1 MLTFGA
7 AVSTSPDHAQALD
20 EVIPAALGQLGGPP
34 DLVVCF
40 FTMEHADAA
49 AGIALSLSERTGTSA
64 ILGCTAQGV
73 IGDGREVEEEPGL
86 AVWMAR
92 LPGVDV
98 RPFALRVLPLD
109 DGVGI
114 GGWPDLP
121 EDDRA
126 SVLLL
131 ADPFTFPADSFL
143 ERLNQEQPGLPVL
156 GGMVSGA
163 REAGRHR
170 LLSGTELLDAGAV
183 GVALVGPVDIRAVV
197 SQGCRPVG
205 SPFAVTRGEGNIVH
219 ELGGRSAVDRLRQ
232 MLAGLDQHE
241 QELLRGGGL
250 QVGQVI
256 DEHKASFDRGDFL
269 VRGLIG
275 ADPETGSIAVADS
288 VEVGQTLQFHVRDA
302 DAADEDLELLLM
314 PVSRWRPRGVL
325 LFSCNG
331 RGRGFFGEPDHDAA
345 RVAAATDAAPMA
357 GFFAQGELGPI
368 GGRNFLH
375 TFTASMAVF
384 CEPHDPIPALDRAA
398 AEQPPAPAEPSPGEV
413 EAAPPPPVPSE
424 PPSAPEVPGT
434 PEPV

>member
-7 AVSTSPDHAQALD
+7 AISTAPDHAQALD
-20 EVIPAALGQLGGPP
+20 EVIPAALEQLGGTP

-40 FTMEHADAA
+40 FSMEHADAA
-49 AGIALSLSERTGTSA
+49 GGIALSLSERTGTA
-64 ILGCTAQGV
+64 NILGCTAQGV
-73 IGDGREVEEEPGL
+73 IGDGREVEGEPGL
-86 AVWMAR
+86 AVWLAR
-92 LPGVDV
+92 LPGVEV
-98 RPFALRVLPLD
+98 RPFGLRVLPLE
-109 DGVGI
+109 VGI

-121 EDDRA
+121 DGDQA

-143 ERLNQEQPGLPVL
+143 ERLNAEQPGLPVI
-156 GGMVSGA
+156 GGMVSGST
-163 REAGRHR
+163 EPGRHR
-170 LLSGTELLDAGAV
+170 LLNGTEVIDGGAA
-183 GVALVGPVDIRAVV
+183 GVALIGPVDLRAVV

-205 SPFAVTRGEGNIVH
+205 APFAVTRGEGNVVH
-219 ELGGRSAVDRLRQ
+219 ELGGQPAVSRLRQ
-232 MLAGLDQHE
+232 MLAALDPREH
-241 QELLRGGGL
+241 ELLRGGGL

-269 VRGLIG
+269 VRGLLG
-275 ADPETGSIAVADS
+275 ADPETGSIAVADT

-302 DAADEDLELLLM
+302 AAAHEDLELLLA
-314 PVSRWRPRGVL
+314 PVAAWRPRGVL

-345 RVAAATDAAPMA
+345 RVAAATAEAPMA

-384 CEPHDPIPALDRAA
+384 CEPRDPVPALDRAA
-398 AEQPPAPAEPSPGEV
+398 EELPEDEPADEPPAPE
-413 EAAPPPPVPSE
+413 
-424 PPSAPEVPGT
+424 T

>member
-7 AVSTSPDHAQALD
+7 AVSTASDHQRALD
-20 EVIPAALGQLGGPP
+20 EAIPAALEQLRGTP

-40 FTMEHADAA
+40 FSMEHADAA
-49 AGIALSLSERTGTSA
+49 PGIALSLSERTGTSA
-64 ILGCTAQGV
+64 IVGCTAQGV
-73 IGDGREVEEEPGL
+73 IGGRRELEETPGL
-86 AVWMAR
+86 AVWAAT

-98 RPFALRVLPLD
+98 RPFALQVLPLD
-109 DGVGI
+109 DGYGI
-114 GGWPDLP
+114 TGWPALAT
-121 EDDRA
+121 EERA

-143 ERLNQEQPGLPVL
+143 ERLNQEQAGLPVI

-163 REAGRHR
+163 GEPGRHR
-170 LLSGTELLDAGAV
+170 LLSGTKVLDGGAV
-183 GVALVGPVDIRAVV
+183 GVALVGPVEVRAVV

-205 SPFAVTRGEGNIVH
+205 APFAVTSGEGNVVH
-219 ELGGRSAVDRLRQ
+219 ELGGRPAVDRLRQ
-232 MLAGLDQHE
+232 MLAALDPREH
-241 QELLRGGGL
+241 ELLRGGGL

-269 VRGLIG
+269 VRGLLG

-302 DAADEDLELLLM
+302 ASAHEDLELLLA
-314 PVSRWRPRGVL
+314 PVAGWQPRGVL

-331 RGRGFFGEPDHDAA
+331 RGRQFFGEPDHDAV
-345 RVAAATDAAPMA
+345 RVAAATGEAPMA
-357 GFFAQGELGPI
+357 GFFAQGELGPV

-384 CEPHDPIPALDRAA
+384 CEPH
-398 AEQPPAPAEPSPGEV
+398 
-413 EAAPPPPVPSE
+413 
-424 PPSAPEVPGT
+424 
-434 PEPV
+434 EPV

>member
-7 AVSTSPDHAQALD
+7 AISTAPDHQQALD
-20 EVIPAALGQLGGPP
+20 EVIPAALGQLGSAP

-40 FTMEHADAA
+40 FSMEHAGAA

-64 ILGCTAQGV
+64 IIGCTAQGV
-73 IGDGREVEEEPGL
+73 IGDGRELEGEPGL

-92 LPGVDV
+92 LPDV
-98 RPFALRVLPLD
+98 AVKPFALQVLPLE
-109 DGVGI
+109 DGVGVS
-114 GGWPDLP
+114 GWPDLAS
-121 EDDRA
+121 EAGA

-131 ADPFTFPADSFL
+131 ADPFSFPADSFL
-143 ERLNQEQPGLPVL
+143 ERLNQEQPGLRVV

-163 REAGRHR
+163 TEPGRHQ
-170 LLSGTELLDAGAV
+170 LLCGTDVLDGGAA
-183 GVALVGPVDIRAVV
+183 GVALVGPVDIRVVV

-205 SPFAVTRGEGNIVH
+205 SPFAVTRGEGNVVH

-232 MLAGLDQHE
+232 MLATLDQHE

-256 DEHKASFDRGDFL
+256 DEHKASFERGDFL
-269 VRGLIG
+269 VRGLLG

-302 DAADEDLELLLM
+302 GAADEDLELLLA
-314 PVSRWRPRGVL
+314 PVPGWSPRGVL

-345 RVAAATDAAPMA
+345 RVAAATGQAPMA
-357 GFFAQGELGPI
+357 GFFAQGELGPV
-368 GGRNFLH
+368 GGRNFVH

-384 CEPHDPIPALDRAA
+384 CEPREPVPALDRAA
-398 AEQPPAPAEPSPGEV
+398 AGV
-413 EAAPPPPVPSE
+413 AADAQ
-424 PPSAPEVPGT
+424 PSALET

>member
-7 AVSTSPDHAQALD
+7 AVSTASDHQRALD
-20 EVIPAALGQLGGPP
+20 EAIPLALQQLSGTP

-40 FTMEHADAA
+40 FSMDHAEAA
-49 AGIALSLSERTGTSA
+49 RGIALSLSERTGTSA
-64 ILGCTAQGV
+64 IIGCTAQGV
-73 IGDGREVEEEPGL
+73 IGGRRELEETPGL
-86 AVWMAR
+86 AVWAAT

-98 RPFALRVLPLD
+98 RPFALQVLPLD
-109 DGVGI
+109 DGYGI
-114 GGWPDLP
+114 TGWPSLAS
-121 EDDRA
+121 EEQA

-131 ADPFTFPADSFL
+131 PDPFTFPADSFL
-143 ERLNQEQPGLPVL
+143 ERLNQEQAGLPVI

-163 REAGRHR
+163 GEPGRHR
-170 LLSGTELLDAGAV
+170 LLCGTEVHDGGAV
-183 GVALVGPVDIRAVV
+183 GVALVGPVEVRAVV

-205 SPFAVTRGEGNIVH
+205 APFAVTSGEGNVVH
-219 ELGGRSAVDRLRQ
+219 ELGGRPAVDRLRQ
-232 MLAGLDQHE
+232 MLAALDPREH
-241 QELLRGGGL
+241 ELLRGGGL

-302 DAADEDLELLLM
+302 ASAHEDLELLLA
-314 PVSRWRPRGVL
+314 PVAGWQARGVL

-331 RGRGFFGEPDHDAA
+331 RGRHFFGEPDHDAV
-345 RVAAATDAAPMA
+345 RVAAATGEAPTA
-357 GFFAQGELGPI
+357 GFFAQGELGPV

-384 CEPHDPIPALDRAA
+384 CEAHDL
-398 AEQPPAPAEPSPGEV
+398 V
-413 EAAPPPPVPSE
+413 
-424 PPSAPEVPGT
+424 
-434 PEPV
+434 

>member
-7 AVSTSPDHAQALD
+7 AVSTAPDHQQALD
-20 EVIPAALGQLGGPP
+20 EVIPAALAQLGGAP

-40 FTMEHADAA
+40 FSMEHAAAA

-64 ILGCTAQGV
+64 IIGCTAQGV
-73 IGDGREVEEEPGL
+73 IGDGRELEGEPGL

-98 RPFALRVLPLD
+98 RPFALRVLPLE

-114 GGWPDLP
+114 GGWPDLLD
-121 EDDRA
+121 EDRA

-143 ERLNQEQPGLPVL
+143 ERLNTEQPGLPVL

-163 REAGRHR
+163 MEPGSTGCCTAPRCSTAAPPGSPWSARRHPGRGQPGLPPGGLAVRRHPRRGQHRPRAGRPAR
-170 LLSGTELLDAGAV
+170 GRPAAPDAGRPRPA
-183 GVALVGPVDIRAVV
+183 RAGAAPRRRPPGRPGHRRA
-197 SQGCRPVG
+197 QGQLRP
-205 SPFAVTRGEGNIVH
+205 
-219 ELGGRSAVDRLRQ
+219 GRLPGQ
-232 MLAGLDQHE
+232 GL
-241 QELLRGGGL
+241 L
-250 QVGQVI
+250 
-256 DEHKASFDRGDFL
+256 
-269 VRGLIG
+269 G

-288 VEVGQTLQFHVRDA
+288 VEIGQTLQFHVRDA
-302 DAADEDLELLLM
+302 DAADEDLELLLT

-384 CEPHDPIPALDRAA
+384 CEPRDPVPALDRAA
-398 AEQPPAPAEPSPGEV
+398 EASRPPAPAASSRRG
-413 EAAPPPPVPSE
+413 A
-424 PPSAPEVPGT
+424 